1 MLDEVTVTSSV
12 VQIINKGDTIQFN
25 AEAFE
30 LAEGS
35 MLSSLVKKLPGVE
48 LRDNGQ
54 IYVNGRFVDKLL
66 LNGKDFFNG
75 DKMVLLQNLPAY
87 TVKNVQVYQ
96 QDKKDQEQK
105 QQQGGLSEASA
116 QQILKAMEDKENGTR
131 QKVELMK
138 QNEEKRANRR
148 TTDKPW

>member
-96 QDKKDQEQK
+96 QDKKDQLASKGSNEPDLVMDVNLK
-105 QQQGGLSEASA
+105 KEFNAGLLANAEIAGG
-116 QQILKAMEDKENGTR
+116 TH
-131 QKVELMK
+131 
-138 QNEEKRANRR
+138 NRYR
-148 TTDKPW
+148 GAAA